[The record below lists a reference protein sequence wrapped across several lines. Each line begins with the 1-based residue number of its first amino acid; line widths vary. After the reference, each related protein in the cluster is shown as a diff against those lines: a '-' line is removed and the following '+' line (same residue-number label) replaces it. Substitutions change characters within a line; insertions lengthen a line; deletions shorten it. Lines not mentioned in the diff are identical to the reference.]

1 MLPDSVH
8 FGRQSR
14 PLKGFSH
21 FHNRGRNKRI
31 FKTSGSE
38 LQICPIVQGNI
49 SALMAQKRRLRIK
62 CMRNLLCRKSLI
74 LCGFSTEGD
83 DEKWTK
89 QKRNLLCGHTLP
101 HWKRWNACIVWI
113 TAEANHRKGSFILCR
128 ICLHRGLSRILS
140 GSHRQYNP
148 RVA

>member
-8 FGRQSR
+8 IGRQSR

-49 SALMAQKRRLRIK
+49 SALMAQERRLRIK

-74 LCGFSTEGD
+74 LCGFPAFFSYTV
-83 DEKWTK
+83 K
-89 QKRNLLCGHTLP
+89 QIFIFQVHSDILFYVPSSDYTSLRQPHEAMYPGLPYHDSGELLQFH
-101 HWKRWNACIVWI
+101 
-113 TAEANHRKGSFILCR
+113 S
-128 ICLHRGLSRILS
+128 
-140 GSHRQYNP
+140 
-148 RVA
+148 